1 MNFKNW
7 RKTATL
13 LHRDVGYF
21 FAGVVVVYAI
31 SGIAL
36 NHKEDWDPSFVVE
49 RLEVETP
56 YRADNKDTVTRES
69 VTRLLGEKNIGDT
82 YRGHDFPSASKLK
95 VFTKKGS
102 LFVNLDT
109 GTAEYEAL
117 KRRPFFYQVNFL
129 HQNPGRAWTFFSDA
143 FCGGLLLVTITGLVM
158 RKGKHGL
165 KGRGGIL
172 AALGILV
179 PIVFLVIY

>member
-36 NHKEDWDPSFVVE
+36 NHKEDWDLSFVVE

-69 VTRLLGEKNIGDT
+69 VTRLLEEENISDT
-82 YRGHDFPSASKLK
+82 YRGHDFPSASR
-95 VFTKKGS
+95 VRGS
-102 LFVNLDT
+102 QAAPVLL
-109 GTAEYEAL
+109 
-117 KRRPFFYQVNFL
+117 
-129 HQNPGRAWTFFSDA
+129 PGQLPAPEPGQGVD
-143 FCGGLLLVTITGLVM
+143 
-158 RKGKHGL
+158 
-165 KGRGGIL
+165 
-172 AALGILV
+172 
-179 PIVFLVIY
+179 VFL